1 MEALSGTI
9 IRALLSIVVLF
20 VFIRVVP
27 PSEIINADYSRKRI
41 NVKQIILLLMFKS
54 FDCPFCC
61 CSNVG
66 TVIFSRH
73 SYLIPP

>member
-41 NVKQIILLLMFKS
+41 NVKQIILPGY
-54 FDCPFCC
+54 CFCYTEKLFHPKH
-61 CSNVG
+61 SVMRP
-66 TVIFSRH
+66 SR
-73 SYLIPP
+73 

>member
-27 PSEIINADYSRKRI
+27 PSKIINADYSRKRI
-41 NVKQIILLLMFKS
+41 NVK
-54 FDCPFCC
+54 
-61 CSNVG
+61 
-66 TVIFSRH
+66 
-73 SYLIPP
+73 